1 MYVCLL
7 KNVIVFTELGKA
19 TATAIRQHLSEIIS
33 NVATDDVMVLLFQ
46 EGAITIEDR
55 ERIESYD
62 GGDTDKVESPVLKA
76 CKSRCTGG
84 STCPSQPSKTCF
96 FFYSACTHVVG
107 MIMWTQLLMKPFW
120 GVKYNFINPPPP
132 SLTLLPAP
140 SSHPPSPSLGIP
152 GHLLLRV
159 AKV

>member
-7 KNVIVFTELGKA
+7 KNVIIFTELGKA

-76 CKSRCTGG
+76 RKMRCTGG

-96 FFYSACTHVVG
+96 FSILPVH
-107 MIMWTQLLMKPFW
+107 MLL
-120 GVKYNFINPPPP
+120 G
-132 SLTLLPAP
+132 
-140 SSHPPSPSLGIP
+140 
-152 GHLLLRV
+152 
-159 AKV
+159 